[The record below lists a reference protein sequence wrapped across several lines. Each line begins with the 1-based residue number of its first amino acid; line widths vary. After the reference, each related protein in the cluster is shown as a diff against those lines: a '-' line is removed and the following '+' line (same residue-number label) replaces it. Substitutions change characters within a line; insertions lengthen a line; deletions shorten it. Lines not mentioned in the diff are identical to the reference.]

1 MDVDWANN
9 VSNKKSTNGFM
20 FSFGSGVVSWSNKK
34 RLNVALLNTKAKYKG
49 ATIVACEVIWLQKL
63 FSNLG

>member
-34 RLNVALLNTKAKYKG
+34 QPIVTLSNMKAKYKG
-49 ATIVACEVIWLQKL
+49 AIIATCEVV
-63 FSNLG
+63 

>member
-20 FSFGSGVVSWSNKK
+20 FSFGSGVVSWNNKK
-34 RLNVALLNTKAKYKG
+34 RLNVALSNTKAKYKG
-49 ATIVACEVIWLQKL
+49 ANNCCM
-63 FSNLG
+63 